1 MEEIKVDEIWKDI
14 IDFPNYQI
22 SNYGRVKSK
31 ARITNVGIKNVK
43 EIKRKEKIL
52 KPLKLTKGY
61 LGIRLYNNTNA
72 KTFKIHRLVATYFIP
87 NPNNY
92 EQVNHI
98 DGDKTNNNA
107 TNLEWCT
114 NEYNMKHSYDIGLR
128 DKEVLRKNMSIIG
141 KNLKGKKGN
150 HIRKVVQIDKTNNKV
165 IKIWGSITEASKCI
179 NISDATIQNVCAKR
193 RKTAGGYIWKYV

>member
-1 MEEIKVDEIWKDI
+1 MEEIKVAEIWKDI

-150 HIRKVVQIDKTNNKV
+150 HIRKVAQIDKTNNKV